1 MKSFCTL
8 LPLLL
13 AAFTCHAGHA
23 SGHASG
29 GDCTA
34 IVSDL
39 ERLGCF
45 DAAAGTPPSPTLTA
59 PAAGLPAQAAAA
71 GTAPGVTELVR
82 LNEAGR
88 QERNVAFLISRSAD
102 RQPGQTQVVIS
113 APALDGAA
121 QPNYLAISCVSN
133 ISRLQLL
140 LHRSADRNQMRI
152 RLYIDHRALAPAST
166 WQVVEEGNV
175 VDAGRGLVAIDILRQ
190 FSSGGRLRV
199 ESDYAPVNGLMFSAE
214 DLHGLVAQ
222 QREACHW

>member
-1 MKSFCTL
+1 M
-8 LPLLL
+8 
-13 AAFTCHAGHA
+13 
-23 SGHASG
+23 
-29 GDCTA
+29 
-34 IVSDL
+34 
-39 ERLGCF
+39 
-45 DAAAGTPPSPTLTA
+45 
-59 PAAGLPAQAAAA
+59 
-71 GTAPGVTELVR
+71 
-82 LNEAGR
+82 
-88 QERNVAFLISRSAD
+88 
-102 RQPGQTQVVIS
+102 IS

-175 VDAGRGLVAIDILRQ
+175 VDAGRGLVAIEILRQ